1 MKSSKNY
8 ILMIC
13 ILLLN
18 ACGLNSQ
25 SDFSGNW
32 ILDNAKSDAAFRD
45 YQVTCVITQT
55 PRKFTVVQTILM
67 KDGEKSVMPAVSYDF
82 DEKGEMFQVKDSS
95 ENLSAKWSPN
105 KKSLTVR
112 FVKTMDSNEFGSL
125 TIYNLSNN
133 GRVLTIKSSD
143 LTGESPMIQVYNKK

>member
-18 ACGLNSQ
+18 ACALNSQ

-32 ILDNAKSDAAFRD
+32 ILENAKSDAAFRD
-45 YQVTCVITQT
+45 YKVTCDITQT
-55 PRKFTVVQTILM
+55 PQKFTVVQTLFM
-67 KDGEKSVMPAVSYDF
+67 KSGEKTAMPAASYDF
-82 DEKGEMFQVKDSS
+82 DEKGEMNRVKDST
-95 ENLSAKWSPN
+95 ENLSAKWSPD
-105 KKSLTVR
+105 KKTLTVK
-112 FVKTMDSNEFGSL
+112 FVKTMDGNEAGSL
-125 TIYNLSNN
+125 TIYNFSDN
-133 GRVLTIKSSD
+133 GRVLTIKTSD